1 MIRKFQLYNRLLEG
15 PAHPLAES
23 LEQDGHVFRKGA
35 LSAETIDAL
44 RDEVAQ
50 VFEQYPPDR
59 RKNCLEAE
67 RGAMFRYEMF
77 NRSARCQE
85 LLARRELLDVVEP
98 VLGDDCHVVACTAWR
113 NPPGQAH
120 APYGQEWHV
129 DGGPHVVRPAG
140 VPWPQA
146 IPYPIFV
153 VTAHVYLEPV
163 RIEDG
168 PTAVLPGSHRSGR
181 LPPHERRL
189 DLDLT
194 YEGQA
199 GLAHVADAGDIG
211 FFVSD
216 IWHRRLPPQEEGS
229 GRFFLQF
236 IYGRREIAQR
246 VLPPEVL
253 NPANDEA
260 RARATTPRERELLGI
275 HEQGFYDA

>member
-1 MIRKFQLYNRLLEG
+1 MIRKFELYNRLLEE
-15 PAHPLAES
+15 PAHPLAEA
-23 LEQDGHVFRKGA
+23 LEQDGHAFRAGA
-35 LSAETIDAL
+35 LSAETVAAL
-44 RDEVAQ
+44 REEVAL
-50 VFEQYPPDR
+50 VFEEYPSDR
-59 RKNCLEAE
+59 RKNGRDPE

-85 LLARRELLDVVEP
+85 VLARRELLEVVEP
-98 VLGDDCHVVACTAWR
+98 VLGDDCHVLACTAWR
-113 NPPGQAH
+113 NPPGTAH

-140 VPWPQA
+140 VPWPDA

-163 RIEDG
+163 RFEDG
-168 PTAVLPGSHRSGR
+168 PTAVLPGSHRSGG

-194 YEGQA
+194 YDGRP
-199 GLAHVADAGDIG
+199 GLAHVADPGDVG

-216 IWHRRLPPQEEGS
+216 SWHRRLPPQEGS
-229 GRFFLQF
+229 RGRFFLQ
-236 IYGRREIAQR
+236 IVYGRREIAQR

-253 NPANDEA
+253 NPANDAARE
-260 RARATTPRERELLGI
+260 RARTSRERELLGI